1 MKRFRRNTPF
11 SLFSF
16 QDIITGLC
24 GIIILFVLVMLV
36 DLVMKRE
43 SATVHPEEQ
52 NVELEDKTAELKR
65 EIASLKKELS
75 KIKEAVKS
83 VIVATKDKAAPEIS
97 AKLDKD
103 LTEKER
109 QVAALVS
116 QVVDLRTRVAI
127 AKNADDENKKKVR
140 EMEETRRLLENKLA
154 ALKDKKGITLI
165 PERGE
170 FKAPVYLVLGRGG
183 VEVLRP
189 LKNTTYRKW
198 YFFDEIK
205 DGLSKELVKLDYTTH
220 TIILLVR
227 PSGIKKMQAIAD
239 MVRGYGLSYGRDPLE
254 DDVEVSLGKT
264 NGGAL

>member
-24 GIIILFVLVMLV
+24 GIIILFVLIMLV
-36 DLVMKRE
+36 DLVVKRDPA
-43 SATVHPEEQ
+43 SSHSEEQ
-52 NVELEDKTAELKR
+52 NIELEDRTSE
-65 EIASLKKELS
+65 LKKEIAVLRKELS
-75 KIKEAVKS
+75 AVKESVKS
-83 VIVATKDKAAPEIS
+83 VIVATKDKAAPEVS
-97 AKLDKD
+97 AKFNKD

-109 QVAALVS
+109 KVAALVS
-116 QVVDLRTRVAI
+116 QVIDLRTRVAA
-127 AKNADDENKKKVR
+127 AKDADDENKNKVR
-140 EMEETRRLLENKLA
+140 EMEEARRLLENKLA
-154 ALKDKKGITLI
+154 ELKNKKGVTLI

-189 LKNTTYRKW
+189 LKKTTYRKW

-205 DGLSKELVKLDYTTH
+205 DGLSTELVNLDYTTH
-220 TIILLVR
+220 TVILLVR
-227 PSGIKKMQAIAD
+227 PSGIKKMQVVAD

-254 DDVEVSLGKT
+254 EDVEVSLGKT
-264 NGGAL
+264 NGGDL

>member
-24 GIIILFVLVMLV
+24 GIIILFVLIMLV
-36 DLVMKRE
+36 DLVVKRD
-43 SATVHPEEQ
+43 SATSCSDEQ
-52 NVELEDKTAELKR
+52 NLELEDKTVELKR
-65 EIASLKKELS
+65 EIAALKKELS
-75 KIKEAVKS
+75 AVKDDVKS
-83 VIVATKDKAAPEIS
+83 VIVATKEKAAPEIS

-109 QVAALVS
+109 KVAALVS
-116 QVVDLRTRVAI
+116 QVIDLRTRVAA
-127 AKNADDENKKKVR
+127 AKDADDENKKKVR

-154 ALKDKKGITLI
+154 ALRDKKGVTLI

-183 VEVLRP
+183 VELLRP
-189 LKNTTYRKW
+189 LKRTTYRKW

-205 DGLSKELVKLDYTTH
+205 EGLSKELVKLDYTTH
-220 TIILLVR
+220 TVILLVR

-254 DDVEVSLGKT
+254 EDVEVSLGKA
-264 NGGAL
+264 GGGDL

>member
-24 GIIILFVLVMLV
+24 GIIILFVLIMLV
-36 DLVMKRE
+36 DLVMKRDLA
-43 SATVHPEEQ
+43 SARQEEQ
-52 NVELEDKTAELKR
+52 NVELEDKTAELR
-65 EIASLKKELS
+65 SEIAALKKELAAV
-75 KIKEAVKS
+75 KESVKS
-83 VIVATKDKAAPEIS
+83 VIVATKDKAAPEVS
-97 AKLDKD
+97 AELDKD

-116 QVVDLRTRVAI
+116 QVIDLRTRVAA
-127 AKNADDENKKKVR
+127 AKDADDENKKKVR

-154 ALKDKKGITLI
+154 ALKDKKGVTLI

-189 LKNTTYRKW
+189 LKKSIYRKW
-198 YFFDEIK
+198 YFFGEVK
-205 DGLSKELVKLDYTTH
+205 DGLSEELVKLDYTTH
-220 TIILLVR
+220 TAILLVR
-227 PSGIKKMQAIAD
+227 PSGINNMQTVAD
-239 MVRGYGLSYGRDPLE
+239 IVRHCGLSYGRDPLE
-254 DDVEVSLGKT
+254 EDVEVSLGKT
-264 NGGAL
+264 NGGDL